1 MISQY
6 KIRGNNSH
14 LLSQNVFDQKHNLPV
29 KENNSLEQAAFS
41 HEVKVVIAH
50 WTGPFFTLCKHD

>member
-1 MISQY
+1 MCGMISQY

-50 WTGPFFTLCKHD
+50 